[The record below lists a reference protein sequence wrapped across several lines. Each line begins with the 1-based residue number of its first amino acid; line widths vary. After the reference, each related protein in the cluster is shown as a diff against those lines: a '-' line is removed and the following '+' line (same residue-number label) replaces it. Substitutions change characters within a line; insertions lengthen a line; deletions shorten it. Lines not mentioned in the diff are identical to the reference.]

1 MTEPQASERQA
12 ETLQRVGEYLS
23 ELFEDPFLD
32 PENEHYYVGY
42 GSTVLEVSVEP
53 YGPEETIVRI
63 TAYCVQNVEM
73 QSDLAI
79 GLLELNHELPFGAF
93 ELVGG
98 DIFCSHSLFGR
109 GLNRNALLGA
119 IAAVATTSD
128 DYDDRIV
135 AKYGGNTALELIR
148 QTGGRKQRR
157 SQGPDSAPDGD

>member
-1 MTEPQASERQA
+1 MSEAQQPERQA

-32 PENEHYYVGY
+32 PENDHYYVGY

-63 TAYCVQNVEM
+63 TAYCVQDVEM
-73 QSDLAI
+73 KGELAT

-98 DIFCSHSLFGR
+98 DIFCSHALFGR
-109 GLNRNALLGA
+109 GLNRASLLGA

-135 AKYGGNTALELIR
+135 AKYGGNTALDLIR
-148 QTGGRKQRR
+148 DTGGRKQRQ
-157 SQGPDSAPDGD
+157 SQGS

>member
-1 MTEPQASERQA
+1 MSEEDQPARQA
-12 ETLQRVGEYLS
+12 ETLERVGEYLG
-23 ELFEDPFLD
+23 ELFDEPFLD
-32 PENEHYYVGY
+32 PETDHYYVGY

-53 YGPEETIVRI
+53 YGPEETMIRI

-73 QSDLAI
+73 QTELAI

-98 DIFCSHSLFGR
+98 DIFCSHALFGR
-109 GLNRNALLGA
+109 DLNRNSLLGA

-148 QTGGRKQRR
+148 QTGGRKQRQ
-157 SQGPDSAPDGD
+157 STGSTADSP